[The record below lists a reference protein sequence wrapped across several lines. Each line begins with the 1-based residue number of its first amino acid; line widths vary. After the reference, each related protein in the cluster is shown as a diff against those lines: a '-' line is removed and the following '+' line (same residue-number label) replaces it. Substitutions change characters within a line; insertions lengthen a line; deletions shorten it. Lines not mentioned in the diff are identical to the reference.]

1 MLHMKKTSQLL
12 QRPVIVCFLALL
24 CTALWGSAF
33 PCIKTGYR
41 LFHIAS
47 EDTAS
52 QLLFAGMRFF
62 LAGILV
68 ILFGS
73 LLQRKVLLFRKSAL
87 PKIGVVS
94 LFQTILQYVFFY
106 IGLAHTTA
114 VKSSIFGGTGVL
126 FSILFVCLIFR
137 QEKLTSSKLAGCIL
151 GFSGI
156 FLISFQNLRS
166 LDFGFSWNGEGALL
180 ISNIANAL
188 SPIFLKK
195 FSKTENSVMLSG
207 YQFLFGGLCISV
219 IGVLAGGHLS
229 FQGFSPVLLMIY
241 MAMISA
247 VAYTVWGILLQY
259 NPVSKVTV
267 YGFMNQVF
275 GVFLSA
281 IILKEWDEI
290 RLQTIAAL
298 LLVCSGIYFVNRK
311 KEAKV

>member
-1 MLHMKKTSQLL
+1 M
-12 QRPVIVCFLALL
+12 
-24 CTALWGSAF
+24 
-33 PCIKTGYR
+33 
-41 LFHIAS
+41 
-47 EDTAS
+47 
-52 QLLFAGMRFF
+52 
-62 LAGILV
+62 
-68 ILFGS
+68 
-73 LLQRKVLLFRKSAL
+73 
-87 PKIGVVS
+87 
-94 LFQTILQYVFFY
+94 
-106 IGLAHTTA
+106 
-114 VKSSIFGGTGVL
+114 